1 MSRAILFPLFEGIR
15 IKILL
20 KNLSFHKINQ
30 LIRQSLELLQ
40 FQRDD
45 RSENALEIFLNDGTS
60 P

>member
-1 MSRAILFPLFEGIR
+1 MSRAILLPLIEGIR